1 MPSLTRKVLFQKI
14 ATLTFVM
21 FLSASV
27 SADCY
32 YNLSPYWAVIN
43 NFPADSSITH
53 EAYIELEN
61 QNGRPVD
68 GIVMDNN
75 LYLFNDEHPTDR
87 VQKTDDICRMFV
99 PKQPG
104 QQAFFYQ
111 TFASPEPEYF
121 ETLIYVRFECAYS
134 KTCAIDE

>member
-1 MPSLTRKVLFQKI
+1 MQIALFEKI
-14 ATLTFVM
+14 TIFTMAIFV
-21 FLSASV
+21 SASA

-32 YNLSPYWAVIN
+32 YNLSRYWAVTN
-43 NFPADSSITH
+43 NFPFDDSIEH
-53 EAYIELEN
+53 EAYIKLEN

-68 GIVMDNN
+68 GILMDNN

-99 PKQPG
+99 PNQPG

-111 TFASPEPEYF
+111 TFASPEPKYF
-121 ETLIYVRFECAYS
+121 ETLIYVRFECGYS